1 MTRSPAFSIP
11 DHRWTAVVQR
21 DATADGT
28 FFYAVRS
35 TGIVCRPG
43 CASRTP
49 KRANVAFFDTL
60 QEAERAGYRRCKRCT
75 PGEPTREE
83 LLAAQVVRACRRLE
97 DEEPEPT
104 LDALAAEA
112 GLSRAH
118 FQRAFKRL
126 VGLTPKQYA
135 LTRRAGRF
143 REGLQLAASVTE
155 AIYDAGFGSSSRAYE
170 GSDAELGMTPSAYR
184 NGTAGLVIRYGVAA
198 CSLGWL
204 LVAAT
209 ERGICAIEFGD
220 DSAELP
226 TRLRDRFS
234 GARLEEGGPEFLRVV
249 EQVVAFV
256 EAPAQGIALP
266 LDIHGTV
273 FQQRVWAA
281 LRQVPPGAT
290 VGYAELA
297 ARIGRPE
304 AARAVAGACAANGL
318 AVAIPCHRVVRAD
331 GQLSGYRWG
340 VERKRALLEREGV
353 TERARPEPETQR

>member
-1 MTRSPAFSIP
+1 MMRPLGFATEER
-11 DHRWTAVVQR
+11 RWTAVVER
-21 DATADGT
+21 DAAAEGA

-35 TGIVCRPG
+35 TGVVCRPG

-60 QEAERAGYRRCKRCT
+60 EAAERAGYRPCKRCT
-75 PGEPTREE
+75 PGERSPQER
-83 LLAAQVVRACRRLE
+83 LAEQVVRACRRLE

-135 LTRRAGRF
+135 RTRRGERF
-143 REGLQLAASVTE
+143 RTSLGRATSVTE

-170 GSDAELGMTPSAYR
+170 GNGDRLGMTPSAYR
-184 NGTAGLVIRYGVAA
+184 KGAAGLAIRYGVAT

-204 LVAAT
+204 VVAAT
-209 ERGICAIEFGD
+209 DRGVCSIEFGD
-220 DSAELP
+220 EPAELP
-226 TRLRDRFS
+226 TRLQARFP
-234 GARLEEGGPEFLRVV
+234 GAQVVEGGPDFVRVV

-256 EAPAQGIALP
+256 EAPSVGLDLP
-266 LDIHGTV
+266 LDIRGTA
-273 FQQRVWAA
+273 FQQRVWDA
-281 LRQVPPGAT
+281 LRQVPPGTT

-318 AVAIPCHRVVRAD
+318 AVAVPCHRVVRAD

-340 VERKRALLEREGV
+340 VERKRALLDVERVPGD
-353 TERARPEPETQR
+353 ARPEESA